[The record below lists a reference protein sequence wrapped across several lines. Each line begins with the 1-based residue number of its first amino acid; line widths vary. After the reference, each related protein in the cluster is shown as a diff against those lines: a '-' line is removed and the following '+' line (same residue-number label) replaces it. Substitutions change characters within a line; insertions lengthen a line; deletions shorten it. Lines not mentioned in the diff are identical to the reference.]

1 MFSFKF
7 YPCRTL
13 ILFGLSLSMAGHV
26 FAANWYVSANGS
38 NSNSGGS
45 QSSAFLTIN
54 QGINQASA
62 GDTIFVMDGTYR
74 NSNFDTNKQLGVN
87 PNSLNKGAAVN
98 FNKSGTA
105 GNPITL
111 RNLEG
116 HSPKIEFDGSGGINV
131 ANGVSH
137 IIIEGFE
144 IEGPSQFIDYDQAIA
159 NRNYKILV
167 AEDNDPNTS
176 FNRNY
181 FAGKGI
187 WGYGIHSNI
196 IVRNNK
202 VYNTPGSAIR
212 FNDADYVTIESN
224 EVYNATWW
232 TSSASSAIVYAE
244 TISAAGDNGT
254 EIKMIMR
261 GNVVYN
267 SWNRIPFYVTQLPD
281 NAGGPGGNYG
291 SASQNYILDGQGL
304 YVTRSDPGYAGTFLF
319 ENNLLVNNGKNGINF
334 DHSDAARAIYRNNT
348 LYFNGVHEIIQDL
361 SVAAGNPRHVGS
373 NKVAGIKANDVLA
386 VEVANNIIV
395 TRDSQFTALSLVNII
410 GSKTTSNNI
419 LVNGSYN
426 QSSASDQINVDPL
439 FVNAPAVVNGAID
452 MTGLDFS
459 VLGTS
464 PAINAG
470 NSTYTPINDI
480 NGVARPVLP
489 ESIIAASSFESSL
502 DGWNSF
508 GSTVALS
515 SVQAKTGLNSVYTS
529 DRAFN
534 YSSPRFYLNGLLT
547 VGETYTFS
555 VWVRLAEGVSGTSR
569 IAIKR
574 TLNGAATYSNSP
586 AITASNADWQ
596 QITWN
601 YTHSASDDT
610 FVYIKGPTSP
620 ASGKEFYIDDF
631 SIVPQGSAPVDFAT
645 IGDVVDI
652 GAYEFQDS
660 GQDSDNDSIND
671 DLDNCPNTPNNDQLN
686 LDNDAFGD
694 VCDSDDDNDNVL
706 DTNDNCPLVANSDQ
720 QDSDNDLVGN
730 ACDSTPNG
738 DTDLDTIDN
747 AIDNCPA
754 VANTDQGDIDQ
765 DGIGNVCDLDIDGDG
780 VPNALETA
788 VGTNPNNANDAAAAA
803 QAVIDGFENGGTGD
817 VEEIQIPMVG
827 GFGLLALGLSM
838 LGLGALRVRK
848 K

>member
-7 YPCRTL
+7 YRYRTL

-26 FAANWYVSANGS
+26 FAANWYVSASGS
-38 NSNSGGS
+38 NSNSGSS

-181 FAGKGI
+181 FSGKGI

-261 GNVVYN
+261 GNMVYN

-348 LYFNGVHEIIQDL
+348 LYFNGVHDIIQDL
-361 SVAAGNPRHVGS
+361 SVADGNPRHVGS
-373 NKVAGIKANDVLA
+373 NKVAGIKANDVFA

-395 TRDSQFTALSLVNII
+395 TRDGQYSALSLVNII
-410 GSKTTSNNI
+410 GSKSTSNNI
-419 LVNGSYN
+419 FVNGSYN

-439 FVNAPAVVNGAID
+439 FINAPAVVNGAIN

-459 VLGTS
+459 VDGTS
-464 PAINAG
+464 PAVNAG
-470 NSTYTPINDI
+470 NSTYTP
-480 NGVARPVLP
+480 
-489 ESIIAASSFESSL
+489 
-502 DGWNSF
+502 
-508 GSTVALS
+508 
-515 SVQAKTGLNSVYTS
+515 
-529 DRAFN
+529 
-534 YSSPRFYLNGLLT
+534 
-547 VGETYTFS
+547 
-555 VWVRLAEGVSGTSR
+555 
-569 IAIKR
+569 
-574 TLNGAATYSNSP
+574 
-586 AITASNADWQ
+586 
-596 QITWN
+596 
-601 YTHSASDDT
+601 
-610 FVYIKGPTSP
+610 
-620 ASGKEFYIDDF
+620 
-631 SIVPQGSAPVDFAT
+631 
-645 IGDVVDI
+645 
-652 GAYEFQDS
+652 
-660 GQDSDNDSIND
+660 
-671 DLDNCPNTPNNDQLN
+671 
-686 LDNDAFGD
+686 
-694 VCDSDDDNDNVL
+694 
-706 DTNDNCPLVANSDQ
+706 AN
-720 QDSDNDLVGN
+720 
-730 ACDSTPNG
+730 
-738 DTDLDTIDN
+738 
-747 AIDNCPA
+747 
-754 VANTDQGDIDQ
+754 
-765 DGIGNVCDLDIDGDG
+765 
-780 VPNALETA
+780 
-788 VGTNPNNANDAAAAA
+788 
-803 QAVIDGFENGGTGD
+803 
-817 VEEIQIPMVG
+817 
-827 GFGLLALGLSM
+827 
-838 LGLGALRVRK
+838 
-848 K
+848 

>member
-1 MFSFKF
+1 MFAIKC
-7 YPCRTL
+7 YKRTAL
-13 ILFGLSLSMAGHV
+13 LLLSLSLSVTGHV
-26 FAANWYVSANGS
+26 FAADWYVSAAGS
-38 NSNSGGS
+38 NNNSG
-45 QSSAFLTIN
+45 SSESSPYQTIN
-54 QGINQASA
+54 RGITQASA
-62 GDTIFVMDGTYR
+62 GDTIYVMDGTYR
-74 NSNFDTNKQLGVN
+74 NANFDTNKQLGVN
-87 PNSLNKGAAVN
+87 PSNLSKGAVVN

-131 ANGVSH
+131 SNGTSH

-176 FNRNY
+176 FGRNY

-187 WGYGIHSNI
+187 WGYGVHSHV
-196 IVRNNK
+196 IVRNNV

-212 FNDADYVTIESN
+212 FNDADYATIEYN
-224 EVYNATWW
+224 EVYNTTWW
-232 TSSASSAIVYAE
+232 TTSASSAIVYAE

-281 NAGGPGGNYG
+281 NANGPGGNYG
-291 SASQNYILDGQGL
+291 TASQNNILDGQGL

-334 DHSDAARAIYRNNT
+334 DHSEAARAIYRNNT
-348 LYFNGVHEIIQDL
+348 LYFNGVHDIIQDL

-373 NKVAGIKANDVLA
+373 NKVAGIKANDVFA

-395 TRDSQFTALSLVNII
+395 TRNDQYSALSLVNVI
-410 GSKTTSNNI
+410 GSKSTSNNI
-419 LVNGSYN
+419 FVNGTFN
-426 QSSASDQINVDPL
+426 QSNASDQINVDPL
-439 FVNAPAVVNGAID
+439 FINAPAVVNGAIN
-452 MTGLDFS
+452 MSGLDFS
-459 VLGTS
+459 VDGTS

-470 NSTYTPINDI
+470 NSSYTPDNDI
-480 NGVARPVLP
+480 DGVARPVLP
-489 ESIIAASSFESSL
+489 ESIVAASSFESSL
-502 DGWNSF
+502 DGWNGF
-508 GSTVALS
+508 GSTVAS
-515 SVQAKTGLNSVYTS
+515 SSAEAKTGVNSIYTS
-529 DRAFN
+529 NRAFN

-547 VGETYTFS
+547 VGETYSIS
-555 VWVRLAEGVSGTSR
+555 VWVKLAANVSGTTR
-569 IAIKR
+569 ISIKR
-574 TLNGAATYSNSP
+574 TLAGVASYSNSSEV
-586 AITASNADWQ
+586 TASNANWEQ
-596 QITWN
+596 LTWD

-610 FVYIKGPTSP
+610 FLYVKGPANP

-631 SIVPQGSAPVDFAT
+631 SIVPQGSASVDFAS

-652 GAYEFQDS
+652 GAYEFKDS
-660 GQDSDNDSIND
+660 GQDADADSIND
-671 DLDNCPNTPNNDQLN
+671 DLDNCPNTPNSDQLN
-686 LDNDAFGD
+686 LDNDSFGD
-694 VCDSDDDNDNVL
+694 ACDDDIDGDTVLNV
-706 DTNDNCPLVANSDQ
+706 NDNCPSVANTDQ
-720 QDSDNDLVGN
+720 QDSDNDLTGN

-747 AIDNCPA
+747 ATDNCPA
-754 VANTDQGDIDQ
+754 VANTDQNDIDQ
-765 DGIGNVCDLDIDGDG
+765 DNLGDVCDLDIDGDG
-780 VPNALETA
+780 VPNAIELA
-788 VGTNPNNANDAAAAA
+788 VGTNPSNANDAAQAA
-803 QAVIDGFENGGTGD
+803 QAVIDGLNNGGTGD
-817 VEEIQIPMVG
+817 VEEVQIPMIG
-827 GFGLLALGLSM
+827 GAGLLVLGLSM
-838 LGLGALRVRK
+838 LGMGALRARK